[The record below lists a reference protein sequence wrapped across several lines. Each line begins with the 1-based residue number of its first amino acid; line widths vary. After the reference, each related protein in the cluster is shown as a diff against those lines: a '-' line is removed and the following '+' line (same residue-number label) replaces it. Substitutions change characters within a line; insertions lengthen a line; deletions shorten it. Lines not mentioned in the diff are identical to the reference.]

1 MFLSVSFTENINP
14 AGIWW
19 IGLTDMGRKEEGKF
33 RWSDGSELVRFAIT
47 NDTMFYFD
55 SFFQF
60 TNIYNFRTHSVC
72 FGKYS

>member
-19 IGLTDMGRKEEGKF
+19 IGLTDMGRKEGQF
-33 RWSDGSELVRFAIT
+33 RWSDGSKLVRFAIT

-60 TNIYNFRTHSVC
+60 TNVYNFQKHSVG